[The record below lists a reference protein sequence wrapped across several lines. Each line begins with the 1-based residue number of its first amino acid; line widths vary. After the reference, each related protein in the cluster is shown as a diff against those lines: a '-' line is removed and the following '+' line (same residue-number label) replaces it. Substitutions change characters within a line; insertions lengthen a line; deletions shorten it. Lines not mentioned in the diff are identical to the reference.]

1 MNTIEKLT
9 EYFKEFP
16 GIGPRQAKRFVFFLL
31 RKNDGY
37 INDLVRTIPELK
49 NSVKVCEQCF
59 RYFSKDE
66 SQELSCN
73 ICNDKNRDS
82 DSLMIV
88 ARDVDLE
95 SVEKSGTYNGYYFVL
110 GGLIPVLEK
119 FPARSVKLN
128 ELKSTLEKRKK
139 KNLKEIILALSANPD
154 GDNTAEFL
162 KKELSN
168 QNLKISVLG
177 RGLSTG
183 TELEYSDKDT
193 ISSAL
198 ENRK

>member
-1 MNTIEKLT
+1 MNTIDKLT

-37 INDLVRTIPELK
+37 INDLIKTIPELK
-49 NSVKVCEQCF
+49 NSVKICDQCS

-66 SQELSCN
+66 SDSVSCN
-73 ICNDKNRDS
+73 ICSSRIREK
-82 DSLMIV
+82 DSLMII

-95 SVEKSGTYNGYYFVL
+95 SVEKSGTYNGNYFVL

-119 FPARSVKLN
+119 NPAQAIKFGKLKDILN
-128 ELKSTLEKRKK
+128 KRKEDG
-139 KNLKEIILALSANPD
+139 LEEIILALSANPD
-154 GDNTAEFL
+154 GDNTTEFL
-162 KKELSN
+162 KKELESF
-168 QNLKISVLG
+168 NLKISVLG

-193 ISSAL
+193 IGNAL
-198 ENRK
+198 KNRQ